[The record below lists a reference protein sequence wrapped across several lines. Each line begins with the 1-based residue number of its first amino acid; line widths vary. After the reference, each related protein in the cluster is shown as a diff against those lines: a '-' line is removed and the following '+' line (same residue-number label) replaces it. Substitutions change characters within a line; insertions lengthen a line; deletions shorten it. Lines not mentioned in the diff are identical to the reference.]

1 MISSKNVAI
10 FGFGKEG
17 VAAANYLG
25 VKNKI
30 HIFEDK
36 QQSDINKSFFRG
48 LKIKDAQFY
57 FSGQKPN
64 NAKLDLLIR
73 SPGVKLNHRHIKY
86 FLKMGAKLTSP
97 TNIFFVSAPCIIIG
111 VTGTKGKGTTSTL
124 IYKILKAQND
134 NIYLAGNIGTPALEI
149 LPKLNKDSIA
159 ILELSSFQLID
170 LKYSPHIA
178 VVLMITSEHLDWHI
192 SQNEYAK
199 AKESIVAYQSNQDFA
214 VINQDFTKSKKLSSL
229 TKAKVIY
236 FSTEHKT
243 NGVYISNGE
252 IFSNIQANEPLITT
266 AEILLQ
272 GNHNLQNICAAVSV
286 AKILGSKNET
296 IKTVLKSFKGLKHRL
311 QLVKEIR
318 GTKFYNDSYST
329 TPETA
334 IAAIDA
340 FNSLKIL
347 ILGGSS
353 KKSDFT
359 NLSKKIIAD
368 KKIKTIILIGEESSR
383 IEKSLDATGN
393 FKGRIIRGLTNMK
406 QIVKKALDI
415 STKDN
420 IVIFSPGCA
429 SFDMFA
435 NYEDRGQQFIDE
447 VLKIR

>member
-1 MISSKNVAI
+1 MIKNKNIAI

-17 VAAANYLG
+17 LAVANFLG
-25 VKNKI
+25 GRN
-30 HIFEDK
+30 HIFIFDDK
-36 QQSDINKSFFRG
+36 EKADIDGTLFDKLIIPRPH
-48 LKIKDAQFY
+48 LY
-57 FSGQKPN
+57 FGGQKPKEN
-64 NAKLDLLIR
+64 SFDLLVR
-73 SPGVKLNHRHIKY
+73 SPGFRPDHPSIIFFTNK
-86 FLKMGAKLTSP
+86 GGKLTSP
-97 TNIFFVSAPCIIIG
+97 TNIFFENCPSMIIG
-111 VTGTKGKGTTSTL
+111 ITGTKGKGTTSTL
-124 IYKILKAQND
+124 IYEILKRDHENTF
-134 NIYLAGNIGTPALEI
+134 LAGNIGNPALEV
-149 LPKLNKDSIA
+149 LPELTEESIVV
-159 ILELSSFQLID
+159 LELSSFQLID

-178 VVLMITSEHLDWHI
+178 VVLMITSEHLDWHK
-192 SQNEYAK
+192 SQNEYEE
-199 AKESIVAYQSNQDFA
+199 AKESIVKFQKSKDFA
-214 VINQDFTKSKKLSSL
+214 VINQDFKKSKRLAKL
-229 TKAKVIY
+229 TKAQTY
-236 FSTEHKT
+236 FFSIQKKT
-243 NGVYISNGE
+243 KGVFLENDKIISN
-252 IFSNIQANEPLITT
+252 ITGS
-266 AEILLQ
+266 EDIIKSSQILLP
-272 GNHNLQNICAAVSV
+272 GKHNLQNVSAAISV
-286 AKILGSKNET
+286 AKILNSNNQT
-296 IKTVLKSFKGLKHRL
+296 IVSVLSSFKGLKHRL